1 MKKELFP
8 VARNSNL
15 VVDNVADETLVYDLE
30 IDKAFCLNETC
41 ATVWMLCN
49 GSRNTAEIARE
60 VSAKLNSPVSEEF
73 VYLALDVLIKGNLLI
88 EDQQISMI
96 FSGVSRRAVIRKIGL
111 ATAVALPVI
120 ASLVAPVGAD
130 AASACTQTYFQ
141 PCNPTGTPCCRNN
154 SCSGPGG
161 ICTS

>member
-15 VVDNVADETLVYDLE
+15 LIDSLADETMVYDLE

-41 ATVWMLCN
+41 ATVWMLCD

-60 VSAKLNSPVSEEF
+60 TSAKLNSPVSEEF
-73 VYLALDVLIKGNLLI
+73 VYLTLDVLSKGNLLI
-88 EDQQISMI
+88 EDEPLPAL
-96 FSGVSRRAVIRKIGL
+96 FSGVSRRDAIRKIGL

-120 ASLVAPVGAD
+120 SALVAPVGAD

-141 PCNPTGTPCCRNN
+141 PCNPTGQPCCINN
-154 SCSGPGG
+154 SCSGVGG
-161 ICTS
+161 VCTS